1 MEQDMQGQ
9 PYVYL
14 VVADES
20 SQWGDVCE
28 QIENGD
34 AQAGVRLVCCALAD
48 LLEGRIDPTMCDIIV
63 AKFNHGAEIL
73 TVQCNYPRARL
84 VLGVAG
90 DVTKQVLELLTVAPV
105 VIVRIPPRLHEVQE
119 LVHCP
124 MVTSVQSLLK
134 MSMRASFTS
143 REVGSL
149 KMVFPLGEWLVK
161 AGIVKEKE
169 WRGLHVAF
177 QEALTNSLEHGN
189 LELQSE
195 WKDDFDSAG
204 KDRYTIERKSRLNQD
219 EYGGRSLKIETV
231 YDGTNLVVSIED
243 EGKGFDVK
251 SLVDRPP
258 SVDACHGRGFSLISA
273 YVDTVLFN
281 SKGTKITM
289 KKRIGE
295 V

>member
-1 MEQDMQGQ
+1 MEPQRGGK

-14 VVADES
+14 VVSDDS

-34 AQAGVRLVCCALAD
+34 GVAIRLVCCALVD
-48 LLEGRIDPTMCDIIV
+48 LVEARIDQQMCDIIV
-63 AKFNHGAEIL
+63 AKFNHGNEIL
-73 TVQCNYPRARL
+73 TVQRNYPLARL

-90 DVTKQVLELLTVAPV
+90 ELTKQVLELLTVAPV
-105 VIVRIPPRLHEVQE
+105 GLVSIPPRLHEVREIVQW
-119 LVHCP
+119 P
-124 MVTSVQSLLK
+124 SVTALRSIQN

-149 KMVFPLGEWLVK
+149 KMMFPFGEWLLE
-161 AGIVKEKE
+161 AGLIKEKD
-169 WRGLHVAF
+169 WRGFHVAF

-189 LELQSE
+189 LELKSE

-204 KDRYTIERKSRLNQD
+204 QDKYSLEKKSRLNQE
-219 EYGGRSLKIETV
+219 EYGGRLLQIETL

-243 EGKGFDVK
+243 EGKGFDVT
-251 SLVDRPP
+251 SLMSGPP
-258 SVDACHGRGFSLISA
+258 PRDACHGRGFSLISA
-273 YVDTVLFN
+273 YVDNVAFN
-281 SKGTKITM
+281 PKGTKITM
-289 KKRIGE
+289 TKRIVE